1 MYVSEGILFALW
13 QIGEK
18 GKQQNCSDFN
28 SKKIMETRWDRKNIE
43 KVSRVLVGYN
53 NRRNAREN
61 EIQMEC
67 DIRLERL
74 EDGERKI

>member
-1 MYVSEGILFALW
+1 MRKENNKTVAISIPRKLWKRVGI
-13 QIGEK
+13 G
-18 GKQQNCSDFN
+18 
-28 SKKIMETRWDRKNIE
+28 KNIE

-61 EIQMEC
+61 AIQMEC